1 MKRPDICPADSEL
14 GLKAPNGLTP
24 PSTCLFRRSG
34 WAVALLILAAVLA
47 PGNEA
52 QAQAEACTARN
63 AGDVRLRN
71 GNTANE
77 GLLEI
82 CADKPGDSEGQVWG
96 TICDD
101 YWTTDDAHVACRQL
115 GYTHAQ
121 SGAFAL
127 LRSHFGTGPGPI
139 MLDDM
144 LCEGNEASLLDCMT
158 ARGSLGRD
166 VIGVHNCKITENVGI
181 RCLNA
186 AKDAS
191 LERLSV
197 HDANGALPL
206 EPPFTHGHDSYSVS
220 VAYVT
225 STVTVYATPAQDD
238 ATVEYLDSNDM
249 SLGTGNGV
257 VVPNLVVGSTVVK
270 VKVTSS
276 DTTTEMIH
284 TVTINR
290 AAQANNPATGQP
302 EIAGTL
308 RVRETLTASKGTIAD
323 ADGLTNASYAYQWI
337 RVDGSNSETDIPNA
351 SGSTY
356 DLSSAD
362 QGNRIRVKASFDDDR
377 GNGEMRT
384 SAVTGTVQAEVVNP
398 PPPPDDPV
406 VTLVLTP
413 DSIGENGDVSTVTA
427 TVSPA
432 STVAFTVTVSAQAN
446 SPAVSGDFTL
456 TGTTLS
462 FGANATDSTGSVTI
476 TANNNGEDE
485 PNKTLTVSGTVTV
498 SGVEAPADVTLTITD
513 DDEPALPPP
522 PPPDDPAVTL
532 VLTPD
537 SIGENGDVSTVTAT
551 VSPASTVA
559 FTVTV
564 SAQAN
569 SPAVSGDFTLT
580 GTTLSFAPN
589 ATDSTG
595 SVTITANNNDE
606 DAPNK
611 TVTVSGAVS
620 VSGVEAPPNATLTIT
635 DDDEAT
641 QINSR
646 GNQPPPNDLEK
657 PPVDPNPV
665 DPPGQISVDP
675 PVDPPV
681 VKSPPVVTLV
691 ISPDVNVEDGGVSMV
706 TATALPASSE
716 AFRVTVSAYAVA
728 PAVAGDFELQGTTL
742 SFAPNATQ
750 STGTVMIAA
759 VDNQVDEP
767 DKTVAVSGTVSLS
780 DADAPA
786 NVMLTITDDEPPPVV
801 TLVLSPDAIG
811 ENGGVST
818 ITATASPAS
827 SQAFTVT
834 VSADAVSPAVAGDY
848 ELAGTTLSFAANATR
863 STGTVTITAMD
874 NHVDAPGKMVAVSG
888 TVPLST
894 ADAPD
899 GVVLTIVDDES
910 SPVVTLSLSPGSIS
924 ESGGVSTVTATASPA
939 SWQAFSVTVSADAVS
954 PAVAGD
960 VELEGTTL
968 NFAANATR
976 STGEV
981 TITAVGNMMDAPDKA
996 VTVSGRVSASGI
1008 DAPADVTLIITDDD
1022 EPPPDLSV
1030 ADATGRESDGRL
1042 VFEVSL
1048 NAPSSVPVTVDYA
1061 TADGTARAGA
1071 DYVASWGTLTLAT
1084 GVTRARIEVAVLPD
1098 ALNEEDE
1105 SFTLSLSNVSGAIL
1119 TDGQATG
1126 WISGGDQQATAQWLA
1141 RFGRTVTDHVVGAV
1155 EDQLRTE
1162 RGGEQLTVAGQNL
1175 LGAGAGGTTNSQ
1187 LLLGSSGAGGF
1198 GSVNGFGRG
1207 AFGMVALEPGP
1218 GTFSPNAPGARR
1230 MTARDLLSSSA
1241 LRLNAGSFG
1250 LGTLSFWGR
1259 GAYSR
1264 FDGSDDDLTMQGEVV
1279 SATVGVDYGCGRCLY
1294 GVALSHS
1301 SADGS
1306 FGFSGSD
1313 LASVTSELTGLY
1325 PYYGYRVTKRLWVWG
1340 LAGYGVGE
1348 MTSVPESG
1356 AQPETVDLTSR
1367 LAAVGARGE
1376 LLSGPGGFS
1385 LALKADALIV
1395 KTQSDEVDGLI
1406 ESEGDARR
1414 IRVGLEG
1421 SHVASFENN
1430 SSLRSHLDVGLR
1442 GDGGDADEG
1451 FGFEISGGLDWY
1463 GLVPGLSFNVG
1474 ARGLVAHG
1482 ADEFS
1487 EWGYSGGLRYDPTP
1501 ASPQGLIVGLKRSW
1515 GAPLSGGLQD
1525 AMWNDSP
1532 LRQAANGGFLQQQT
1546 LNAEVAYGFDAPGG
1560 VGVPWARAGL
1570 FGPDK
1575 EYRFGYRMITRYGI
1589 PSLEWGESPYG
1600 RDYRLGWEHDFN
1612 CRAQVTVELIHS
1624 EGIRDAGPD
1633 TGIMLR
1639 VRSLMRPSGSPACG
1653 SALQPNLLKP

>member
-166 VIGVHNCKITENVGI
+166 IIGVHNCKITENVGI

-462 FGANATDSTGSVTI
+462 F
-476 TANNNGEDE
+476 
-485 PNKTLTVSGTVTV
+485 
-498 SGVEAPADVTLTITD
+498 
-513 DDEPALPPP
+513 
-522 PPPDDPAVTL
+522 
-532 VLTPD
+532 
-537 SIGENGDVSTVTAT
+537 
-551 VSPASTVA
+551 
-559 FTVTV
+559 
-564 SAQAN
+564 
-569 SPAVSGDFTLT
+569 
-580 GTTLSFAPN
+580 APN

-691 ISPDVNVEDGGVSMV
+691 LSPDVNVEDGGVSMV